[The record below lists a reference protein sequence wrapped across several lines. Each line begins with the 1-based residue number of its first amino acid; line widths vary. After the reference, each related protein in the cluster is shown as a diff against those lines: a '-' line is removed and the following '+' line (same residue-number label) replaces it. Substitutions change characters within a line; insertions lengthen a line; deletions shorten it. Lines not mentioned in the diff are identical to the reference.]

1 MGNSFGQ
8 VIVLIVNSLGHL
20 VILALLLRFLLQ
32 ASRADF
38 YNPVSQALVKVT
50 APVLNPLRRIIPAWR
65 NFDIAT
71 LLLAWVLSTLAT
83 ALMLVILN
91 IDFAESGVG
100 ISTLLSWSF
109 VGLISYVLKIY
120 FWGLLISV
128 IVSWVAPYSGN
139 PALLLIQQILEPL
152 QRLFR
157 KVIPPMGG
165 LDLSPIFIFL
175 GIQVLEIMVVGT
187 LARGFS
193 LGQQGA
199 QFVIGI

>member
-1 MGNSFGQ
+1 MGSSFGQ
-8 VIVLIVNSLGHL
+8 LIVLVVNTLGHL
-20 VILALLLRFLLQ
+20 VMLALLLRFLLQ

-38 YNPVSQALVKVT
+38 YNPVSQALVKMT
-50 APVLNPLRRIIPAWR
+50 APVLNPLRRLIPAWC
-65 NFDIAT
+65 NFDLAT
-71 LLLAWVLSTLAT
+71 LLVALLFGTLAS
-83 ALMLVILN
+83 ALMIFSAGYVLP
-91 IDFAESGVG
+91 G
-100 ISTLLSWSF
+100 IGTLLSWAF
-109 VGLISYVLKIY
+109 LGMLSYILKIY

-175 GIQVLEIMVVGT
+175 GIQVVEIMLVGT
-187 LARGFS
+187 LRQGLG
-193 LGQQGA
+193 LGQQA
-199 QFVIGI
+199 AMFVIGV

>member
-1 MGNSFGQ
+1 MGSSFGQ
-8 VIVLIVNSLGHL
+8 LIVLVVNTLGHL
-20 VILALLLRFLLQ
+20 VMLALLLRFLLQ

-38 YNPVSQALVKVT
+38 YNPVSQALVKMT
-50 APVLNPLRRIIPAWR
+50 APVLNPLRRLIPAWR
-65 NFDIAT
+65 NLDLAT
-71 LLLAWVLSTLAT
+71 LLVALLFGTLAS
-83 ALMLVILN
+83 ALMIFSAGYVLP
-91 IDFAESGVG
+91 G
-100 ISTLLSWSF
+100 IGTLLSWAF
-109 VGLISYVLKIY
+109 LGMLSYILKIY

-175 GIQVLEIMVVGT
+175 GIQVVEIMLVGT
-187 LARGFS
+187 LRQGLG
-193 LGQQGA
+193 LGQQA
-199 QFVIGI
+199 AMFVIGV

>member
-8 VIVLIVNSLGHL
+8 VIVLVVNTLGHL
-20 VILALLLRFLLQ
+20 VMLALLLRFLLQ

-38 YNPVSQALVKVT
+38 YNPVSQALVKMT
-50 APVLNPLRRIIPAWR
+50 APVLNPLRRVIPAWR

-71 LLLAWVLSTLAT
+71 LVLALVFGTLAT
-83 ALMLVILN
+83 TLMI
-91 IDFAESGVG
+91 FAAGFVLPG
-100 ISTLLSWSF
+100 IGTLLSWALL
-109 VGLISYVLKIY
+109 GIISYILKIY

-139 PALLLIQQILEPL
+139 PALMLIQQILEPL
-152 QRLFR
+152 QSLFR

-175 GIQVLEIMVVGT
+175 GIQVIEIMLVGS
-187 LARGFS
+187 LRQGLG
-193 LGQQGA
+193 LGQQA
-199 QFVIGI
+199 ALFVIGI

>member
-1 MGNSFGQ
+1 MGSSFGQ
-8 VIVLIVNSLGHL
+8 LIVLVVNTLGHL
-20 VILALLLRFLLQ
+20 VMLALLLRFLLQ

-38 YNPVSQALVKVT
+38 YNPVSQALVKMT
-50 APVLNPLRRIIPAWR
+50 APVLNPLRRLIPAWR
-65 NFDIAT
+65 NLDLAT
-71 LLLAWVLSTLAT
+71 LLVALLFGTLAS
-83 ALMLVILN
+83 ALMIFSAGYVLP
-91 IDFAESGVG
+91 G
-100 ISTLLSWSF
+100 IGTLLSWAF
-109 VGLISYVLKIY
+109 LGMLSYILKIY

-175 GIQVLEIMVVGT
+175 GIQVVEIMLVGT
-187 LARGFS
+187 LRQGLG
-193 LGQQGA
+193 LGQQA
-199 QFVIGI
+199 AIFVIGV

>member
-1 MGNSFGQ
+1 MGSSFGQ
-8 VIVLIVNSLGHL
+8 LIVLVVNTLGHL
-20 VILALLLRFLLQ
+20 VMLALLLRFLLQ

-38 YNPVSQALVKVT
+38 YNPVSQALVKMT
-50 APVLNPLRRIIPAWR
+50 APVLNPLRRLIPAWH
-65 NFDIAT
+65 NFDLAT
-71 LLLAWVLSTLAT
+71 LLVALLFGTLAS
-83 ALMLVILN
+83 ALMIFSAGYVLP
-91 IDFAESGVG
+91 G
-100 ISTLLSWSF
+100 IGTLLSWAF
-109 VGLISYVLKIY
+109 LGTLSYILKIY

-175 GIQVLEIMVVGT
+175 GIQVVEIMLVGK
-187 LARGFS
+187 LRQGLG
-193 LGQQGA
+193 LGQQA
-199 QFVIGI
+199 AMFVIGV

>member
-1 MGNSFGQ
+1 MGSSFGQ
-8 VIVLIVNSLGHL
+8 LIVLVVNTLGHL
-20 VILALLLRFLLQ
+20 VMLALLLRFLLQ

-38 YNPVSQALVKVT
+38 YNPVSQALVKMT
-50 APVLNPLRRIIPAWR
+50 APVLNPLRRLIPAWR
-65 NFDIAT
+65 NFDLAT
-71 LLLAWVLSTLAT
+71 LLVALLFGTLAS
-83 ALMLVILN
+83 ALMIFSAGYVLP
-91 IDFAESGVG
+91 G
-100 ISTLLSWSF
+100 IGTLLSWAF
-109 VGLISYVLKIY
+109 LGMLSYILKIY

-175 GIQVLEIMVVGT
+175 GLQVVEIMLVGT
-187 LARGFS
+187 LRQGLG
-193 LGQQGA
+193 LGQQA
-199 QFVIGI
+199 AMFVIGV

>member
-1 MGNSFGQ
+1 MGSSFGQ
-8 VIVLIVNSLGHL
+8 LIVLVVNTLGHL
-20 VILALLLRFLLQ
+20 VMLALLLRFLLQ

-38 YNPVSQALVKVT
+38 YNPVSQALVKMT
-50 APVLNPLRRIIPAWR
+50 APVLNPLRRLIPAWR
-65 NFDIAT
+65 NFDLAT
-71 LLLAWVLSTLAT
+71 LLVALLFGTLAS
-83 ALMLVILN
+83 ALMIF
-91 IDFAESGVG
+91 FAGYVLPG
-100 ISTLLSWSF
+100 IGTLLSWAF
-109 VGLISYVLKIY
+109 LGMLSYILKIY

-175 GIQVLEIMVVGT
+175 GIQVVEIMLVGT
-187 LARGFS
+187 LRQGLG
-193 LGQQGA
+193 LGQQA
-199 QFVIGI
+199 AMFVIGV